1 MRYLV
6 TARVRKGRESA
17 LLRAIRSRTL
27 GRGSVAG
34 DEYLRDM
41 ASARRLASGDVKWVE
56 TCFCATPLEE
66 ERPYWEAF
74 FDLTDI
80 RDAHA
85 RAAAMRTGPSPGR
98 ARPATARTVSRHT
111 SSGAVNGSS
120 RPSLPPRH
128 HRTTDRPAPAGRR
141 ILPPW

>member
-85 RAAAMRTGPSPGR
+85 RSRCRDANGTEPWAC
-98 ARPATARTVSRHT
+98 ATCDC
-111 SSGAVNGSS
+111 
-120 RPSLPPRH
+120 
-128 HRTTDRPAPAGRR
+128 TDRLEAHLERRGERFLPTLAPPASPSDD
-141 ILPPW
+141 